1 MKKGGSNGD
10 SIVMGSP
17 LEYAK
22 YIKIHHNTH
31 CDRCILRIPMGS
43 HHNIDTIGEG
53 GEMSLKIV
61 NGLGYSVHCDYVTIS
76 SKISLAVY
84 FFIFFTQKC
93 EMHIFYRPTPELNVS
108 KPRFQKK

>member
-1 MKKGGSNGD
+1 MYD
-10 SIVMGSP
+10 
-17 LEYAK
+17 
-22 YIKIHHNTH
+22 
-31 CDRCILRIPMGS
+31 
-43 HHNIDTIGEG
+43 
-53 GEMSLKIV
+53 
-61 NGLGYSVHCDYVTIS
+61 IS